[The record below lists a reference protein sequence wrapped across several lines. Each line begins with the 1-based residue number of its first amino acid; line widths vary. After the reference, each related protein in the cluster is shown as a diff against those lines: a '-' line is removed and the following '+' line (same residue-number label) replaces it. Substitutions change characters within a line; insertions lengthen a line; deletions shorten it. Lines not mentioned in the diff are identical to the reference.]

1 MVKTI
6 IIDGK
11 AVAFKATAAVPR
23 LYRIKFKRDIIQDLN
38 DLKGKYIK
46 AVNGEET
53 FEIPDLEIF
62 ENAAYIMAKHAD
74 NNIPSSPEEWLEG
87 FETFSIYEILP
98 EVIGLWVDNEVSL
111 AESKKKINQ
120 LTAH

>member
-1 MVKTI
+1 MEKTI

-38 DLKGKYIK
+38 ELKEKYIK
-46 AVNGEET
+46 VVNNEEA
-53 FEIPDLEIF
+53 FSVPDLEIF

-74 NNIPSSPEEWLEG
+74 QNIPGSPEEWLEE
-87 FETFSIYEILP
+87 FETFSIYQILP
-98 EVIGLWVDNEVSL
+98 DVIGLWVDNESGL
-111 AESKKKINQ
+111 AESKKKLSQ
-120 LTAH
+120 LIDR